1 MGRDG
6 EFVGE
11 FCVDEAADASPLV
24 FDTFAS
30 SSLGTLNATAMIF
43 FLLLLLSKTVVYL
56 HNLFWFAPK
65 QTIHFE
71 IKNDENKFVFHVQLY
86 ASDSTEI

>member
-43 FLLLLLSKTVVYL
+43 FSVIKNCLL
-56 HNLFWFAPK
+56 FAQFILIRAK
-65 QTIHFE
+65 KTIHFE
-71 IKNDENKFVFHVQLY
+71 IKNDEN
-86 ASDSTEI
+86 

>member
-11 FCVDEAADASPLV
+11 FCVDGAADASPLV

-30 SSLGTLNATAMIF
+30 SSLGTLNATAMIIF
-43 FLLLLLSKTVVYL
+43 FCYQKLS
-56 HNLFWFAPK
+56 FIC
-65 QTIHFE
+65 TIYFDSRQ
-71 IKNDENKFVFHVQLY
+71 KNNSLRDQE
-86 ASDSTEI
+86 